1 VQRIKIKEIYLF
13 HKYSGMPSGIS
24 CVCVRLRFCGKK
36 RPLVSICEPLF
47 ASRERANK
55 INISRHRWLRGL
67 HTKQARSLVSL
78 WLLLLAARNNAI
90 MSTIVTC
97 LDSAKTGEK
106 EKTPG
111 PTCTQQRKY
120 LYISLRRLSLYI

>member
-1 VQRIKIKEIYLF
+1 MQSIQIKEIYLF
-13 HKYSGMPSGIS
+13 HKYSGMPSGILS
-24 CVCVRLRFCGKK
+24 VCVCASPILLQKK
-36 RPLVSICEPLF
+36 ASALVSICEPLF

-78 WLLLLAARNNAI
+78 FQAAARNNAI

-97 LDSAKTGEK
+97 RDSAKTWGKGEN
-106 EKTPG
+106 G
-111 PTCTQQRKY
+111 GRRARQRKY
-120 LYISLRRLSLYI
+120 LYLRRLSLYV